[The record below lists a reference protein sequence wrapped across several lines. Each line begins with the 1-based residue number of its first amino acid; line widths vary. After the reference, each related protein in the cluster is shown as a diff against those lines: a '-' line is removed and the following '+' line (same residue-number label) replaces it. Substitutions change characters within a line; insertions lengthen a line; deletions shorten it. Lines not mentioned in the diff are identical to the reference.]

1 MKKIITLIAIISTVL
16 LSGCSIIGEVN
27 NSLNYVNEVTD
38 YMNTA
43 KNFANEIPQLAQES
57 VTSTEAMKDLENELI
72 VMNKEIDNF
81 NEIKAP
87 SLAED
92 IHDNIVNSNLK
103 LQEGI
108 DLYLANIKDG
118 KLDPA
123 ILENSGIMKTIN
135 EITILMNQ
143 IDKLGL

>member
-16 LSGCSIIGEVN
+16 ISGCSIIGEVN
-27 NSLNYVNEVTD
+27 NSLNYVNQVTD
-38 YMNTA
+38 YMSTA

-72 VMNKEIDNF
+72 VMNKEIDDF
-81 NEIKAP
+81 NEIIAP

-108 DLYLANIKDG
+108 DIYLANIKDG
-118 KLDPA
+118 KLDLA

>member
-27 NSLNYVNEVTD
+27 NSLNYVNQVTD
-38 YMNTA
+38 YMSTA
-43 KNFANEIPQLAQES
+43 KNFTNDIPQLAQES

-72 VMNKEIDNF
+72 VMNKEIDDF
-81 NEIKAP
+81 NEIIAP

>member
-1 MKKIITLIAIISTVL
+1 MS
-16 LSGCSIIGEVN
+16 
-27 NSLNYVNEVTD
+27 
-38 YMNTA
+38 TA

-72 VMNKEIDNF
+72 VMNKEIDDF
-81 NEIKAP
+81 NEIIAP

>member
-27 NSLNYVNEVTD
+27 NSLNYVNQVTD

-72 VMNKEIDNF
+72 VMNKEIDDF

-123 ILENSGIMKTIN
+123 IARKFGNN
-135 EITILMNQ
+135 EDNQ
-143 IDKLGL
+143 

>member
-27 NSLNYVNEVTD
+27 NSLNYVNQVTD
-38 YMNTA
+38 YMSTA

-72 VMNKEIDNF
+72 VMNKEIDDF
-81 NEIKAP
+81 NEIIAP

>member
-1 MKKIITLIAIISTVL
+1 MKKIITLIAILSTVL
-16 LSGCSIIGEVN
+16 LSGCSFIGEVN
-27 NSLNYVNEVTD
+27 NSLNYVNQVTD
-38 YMNTA
+38 YMSTA

-72 VMNKEIDNF
+72 VMNKEIDDF
-81 NEIKAP
+81 NEIIAP